1 MKASILYVE
10 LKQGHFGP
18 AWIGYAHFSKTG
30 NTVYFD
36 NKVLGKGK
44 GIRGNYFDIENGD
57 EYWVSGVKKNGQDR
71 HWAGGG
77 KILIDK
83 AVVDDYLRIIDAS
96 ELPKN
101 KFIITELVNVPN
113 KALSMEIENEVITI
127 KPFNQELMFKNV
139 NDLNDKELQQVIDYL
154 ERMDFSELYL
164 KARKDYIKKV
174 EGCLAEQLARSALHV
189 ESVL

>member
-1 MKASILYVE
+1 MKAEILYVE
-10 LKQGHFGP
+10 LKHGHSGP

-36 NKVLGKGK
+36 GKVLKKGQ
-44 GIRGNYFDIENGD
+44 GLSGNHFDIETNE
-57 EYWVSGVKKNGQDR
+57 EYWISGVKKNGQDR

-77 KILIDK
+77 KIFIDK
-83 AVVDDYLRIIDAS
+83 AVVDDYLKIIDSS

-101 KFIITELVNVPN
+101 KFIITNLVNVPN
-113 KALSMEIENEVITI
+113 KALSVEIENEAITV
-127 KPFNQELMFKNV
+127 KAFNRELIFKNV
-139 NDLNDKELQQVIDYL
+139 KDLNDEELQQVIDYF
-154 ERMDFSELYL
+154 ERMDFSGLHF
-164 KARKDYIKKV
+164 KARKGYIKKI